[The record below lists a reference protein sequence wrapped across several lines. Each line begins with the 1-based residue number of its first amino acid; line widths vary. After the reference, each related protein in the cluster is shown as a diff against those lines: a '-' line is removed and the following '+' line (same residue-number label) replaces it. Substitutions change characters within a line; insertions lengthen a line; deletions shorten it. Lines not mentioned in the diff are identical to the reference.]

1 MLSYIR
7 TYMVRK
13 DSSAQPGDE
22 PVFGEVLKK
31 AAQLCSRQEQC
42 TGNIREKLSEWQVRE
57 DDAEKIIG
65 ILKKEK
71 FLDDHRFAV
80 AFVRD
85 KFRFNHWGRLKISYM
100 LRMKGI
106 PDETIREAVSRID
119 EEEYRS
125 VCRGLIRTR
134 SDGMKE
140 SNNWTR
146 KGKLYRFA
154 TGRGFEPELV
164 NLLLDTFAED

>member
-1 MLSYIR
+1 MAK
-7 TYMVRK
+7 K
-13 DSSAQPGDE
+13 DTSAQPGDAPALKE
-22 PVFGEVLKK
+22 MLKK
-31 AAQLCSRQEQC
+31 AARLCSRQEQC
-42 TGNIREKLSEWQVRE
+42 SGYIREKLSEWQVQA
-57 DDAEKIIG
+57 DDAEKIIE

-71 FLDDHRFAV
+71 FLDDQRYAD

-119 EEEYRS
+119 EGEYRT
-125 VCRGLIRTR
+125 VCRGLIQTR
-134 SDGMKE
+134 SEGMKE
-140 SNNWTR
+140 SNNWAR
-146 KGKLYRFA
+146 KGKLYRYA

-164 NLLLDTFAED
+164 NLVLDTFAED